1 MSEIFVLLIIFLT
14 VYFIFEAYC
23 FSYFNSD
30 QFETLNSSI
39 NAHVSNCNALN
50 LHIDELKS
58 SYANIKSSNYGQGE
72 LYDSSKYNFK
82 REGWTNFIQSSRVHN
97 CSASVLGNVKSQPLK
112 YLCKYFDIKTTEDTL
127 SNIEEV
133 LNAFS
138 AAEQGKML
146 LANERNSIVDG
157 VKNLVPTLIFSFG
170 KKTLIKKLGF
180 EFIDLDDIYFP
191 VYTFKYISS
200 GGNSSA
206 SYDIKLNVQNLE
218 NLVSYLGDLVK
229 FRKSAQG
236 QRALMTTRL
245 REEIKFRDDFSC
257 QMCGISAKDT
267 SNLLL
272 EIDHIMPIS
281 RGGITSIENLQT
293 LCWKCN
299 RSKGAK
305 FQNS

>member
-1 MSEIFVLLIIFLT
+1 MSD
-14 VYFIFEAYC
+14 
-23 FSYFNSD
+23 N
-30 QFETLNSSI
+30 
-39 NAHVSNCNALN
+39 
-50 LHIDELKS
+50 
-58 SYANIKSSNYGQGE
+58 
-72 LYDSSKYNFK
+72 SKYNFK
-82 REGWTNFIQSSRVHN
+82 RGEWKNFIKSSRVHN
-97 CSASVLGNVKSQPLK
+97 CSAAVLGNVKNQPIK
-112 YLCKYFDIKTTEDTL
+112 YLCKYFDIKTTEDSL

-146 LANERNSIVDG
+146 LLNERNSILDG
-157 VKNLVPTLIFSFG
+157 VKNLVPSLIFSFG

-180 EFIDLDDIYFP
+180 EFIDVTDIYFP
-191 VYTFKYISS
+191 SYTFKYISS

-206 SYDIKLNVQNLE
+206 KYDINLDVQMLE
-218 NLVSYLGDLVK
+218 KLVSYLGGLVK
-229 FRKSAQG
+229 FRKSVQG

-245 REEIKFRDDFSC
+245 RDEIKSRDNFSC
-257 QMCGISAKDT
+257 QICKISAKDT
-267 SNLLL
+267 TNLLL

-305 FQNS
+305 V